1 MKTSCQ
7 KINLNLIKPV
17 DLMTN
22 LGRHHENRLGK
33 IQHLGN
39 FTGKKPVSSTNKLQK
54 KKKKRQKGIRKPI
67 DFNKSLKRHCGDL
80 IWIVIWRNSKKKTKE
95 ILGNLRLVGRFVYF
109 LSIRYGSC
117 F

>member
-1 MKTSCQ
+1 MRIGWAKSNIWEILQEKNQSLQQISC
-7 KINLNLIKPV
+7 K
-17 DLMTN
+17 
-22 LGRHHENRLGK
+22 R
-33 IQHLGN
+33 
-39 FTGKKPVSSTNKLQK
+39 K